1 MATARVEDLY
11 ERQVRPLP
19 LQERLQLAQRII
31 AEVAQDAE
39 VREQRRSL
47 SELRGLGAD
56 IWESQDAQEYVNR
69 LRQEW
74 DERP

>member
-1 MATARVEDLY
+1 MATTRVEDLY

-31 AEVAQDAE
+31 AEVAHDTEA
-39 VREQRRSL
+39 REQRRSL
-47 SELRGLGAD
+47 LELRGLGAD
-56 IWESQDAQEYVNR
+56 LWESQDAQEYVNQ

>member
-1 MATARVEDLY
+1 MAATRIEDLY

-31 AEVAQDAE
+31 EGAADEAE

-47 SELRGLGAD
+47 SELRGLGAEF
-56 IWESQDAQEYVNR
+56 WGSEDAQEYVNR

>member
-1 MATARVEDLY
+1 MATTRVEELY
-11 ERQVRPLP
+11 QRQVRPLP

-31 AEVAQDAE
+31 AEVAEDTE
-39 VREQRRSL
+39 DREQRRSL

-74 DERP
+74 DDRS